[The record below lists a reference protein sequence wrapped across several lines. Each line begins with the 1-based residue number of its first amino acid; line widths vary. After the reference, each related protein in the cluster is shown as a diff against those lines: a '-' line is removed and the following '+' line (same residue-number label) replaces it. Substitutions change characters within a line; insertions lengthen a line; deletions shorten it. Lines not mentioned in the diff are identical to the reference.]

1 MWCCNWTKN
10 EVDTVV
16 VREKV
21 HGSSN
26 EKSASDLGDGVL
38 LGSSVG
44 VVLGWLVGVLALFFV
59 IEHITHP
66 HTHTSS
72 HTHTAAQSRK
82 HGESLPLVFCT
93 VLVVLPDT
101 FSMPRLYELLCKG
114 ISRKP

>member
-10 EVDTVV
+10 EVDTLV

-59 IEHITHP
+59 IEHITHT
-66 HTHTSS
+66 HTHVQS
-72 HTHTAAQSRK
+72 HAHGGAIAKTRRVPTTCFPYSTPISTGYFFYAAF
-82 HGESLPLVFCT
+82 V
-93 VLVVLPDT
+93 
-101 FSMPRLYELLCKG
+101 
-114 ISRKP
+114 